1 MKRPFKISVKLPT
14 ISIIISLCII
24 ESVFVVYTLNPILG
38 FIVGLM
44 QVYLF
49 ASYLTFLYAKE

>member
-44 QVYLF
+44 
-49 ASYLTFLYAKE
+49 